1 VGLALPAHAGTLF
14 VYHPSSAT
22 ARALQSELEAKLPG
36 VEVTVFGRLSDFEG
50 AVSEQSP
57 EAVLAPTPVLEAQG
71 LSPSLRGSRG
81 GQTEA
86 SYCLVSVGPVPA
98 ESLGE
103 HMVGAIDLLG
113 RSGMPAFVQ
122 GLAGSPEPPKVK
134 RVTQQADLLPLLQFE
149 LATAVVLDKDS
160 VPSLLDSTQ
169 LELQV
174 QDLTGS
180 TAGRVAV
187 WATPAGQPVLDL
199 IGRFDPATNDL
210 FGVDAWSAP

>member
-1 VGLALPAHAGTLF
+1 
-14 VYHPSSAT
+14 
-22 ARALQSELEAKLPG
+22 
-36 VEVTVFGRLSDFEG
+36 
-50 AVSEQSP
+50 
-57 EAVLAPTPVLEAQG
+57 
-71 LSPSLRGSRG
+71 
-81 GQTEA
+81 
-86 SYCLVSVGPVPA
+86 
-98 ESLGE
+98 
-103 HMVGAIDLLG
+103 MVGAIDLLG